1 MGNNKLYR
9 CTNIAFAA
17 FLEMHGHK
25 VSKLEVPHQGKGVF
39 WFDINESDLNT
50 LRVGWNASKEAE
62 FNDRLNRL
70 KSLTY

>member
-1 MGNNKLYR
+1 MPNKLYR

-17 FLEMHGHK
+17 FLEMNGHTVK
-25 VSKLEVPHQGKGVF
+25 KLEVPHQGKGVF
-39 WFDINESDLNT
+39 YFDIEDSDLNA
-50 LRVGWNASKEAE
+50 LRVRWNGCPEAE